1 MKIILYTTHC
11 PMCTVLEE
19 KLQDANFEYDTVE
32 DPQEIIKL
40 GYRSAPILSVDE
52 NTMTFKEACNW
63 IEYMEDL
70 EMEKDNAN

>member
-19 KLQDANFEYDTVE
+19 KLEDAGFEYETVE

-40 GYRSAPILSVDE
+40 GYYSAPILSVDE
-52 NTMTFKEACNW
+52 NTMTFKEACDW
-63 IEYMEDL
+63 IDYMEDL
-70 EMEKDNAN
+70 EAEKNNAD